1 MKGVERQFAK
11 ASIDNGWFY
20 TYPSIVNG
28 GFMAISPDLLKRVIL
43 DQQEDK
49 RWPKAYIQRTVEK
62 KLAKLS
68 QNEEI
73 IVLSGIR
80 RCGKS
85 VLLEHIRRTHKSK
98 SDYYFNFEDER
109 LVNFT
114 AEDFEILHQTL
125 ISLYG
130 EQNNFY
136 FDEIQNIPQWELF
149 IRRMYNKGCKIYLT
163 GSNANLF
170 SEELGT
176 RLTGRYISLNIFPI
190 SFAEFS
196 QDLIALDRVDLS
208 TKEIGQLKEYYAKY
222 LELGGIPAY
231 IKNKDPEYV
240 HSLYESIL
248 YRDIITRYKVGNS
261 EALKKLLFFLASN
274 CAKEVTLS
282 KLLGMI
288 NNNGKIIK
296 SVTTISDYCNYIANS
311 FMCFFVNRYDDN
323 LKSQQQSP
331 KKVYFID
338 HVLAKILGF
347 RTSEDCGRTLENVVF
362 VELKRRGKEIFYYS
376 ATKECD
382 FVIRDGARTQ
392 EVIQVC
398 LELHDPSTKER
409 EISGL
414 IEAMDKFSLSQGL
427 IITENEESMEIVER
441 NDKKYHIV
449 VKPIWKWLRTLV
461 I

>member
-1 MKGVERQFAK
+1 
-11 ASIDNGWFY
+11 
-20 TYPSIVNG
+20 
-28 GFMAISPDLLKRVIL
+28 MAISPDLLKRIIL
-43 DQQEDK
+43 DQKEDK
-49 RWPKAYIQRTVEK
+49 RWPKMYIQRTVEK
-62 KLAKLS
+62 ILDKLS
-68 QNEEI
+68 RNEEI

-85 VLLEHIRRTHKSK
+85 VLLEHVRRMRESK
-98 SDYYFNFEDER
+98 NDYYFNFEDER

-114 AEDFEILHQTL
+114 AEDFEVLHQTF

-130 EQNNFY
+130 VQNNFY

-176 RLTGRYISLNIFPI
+176 RLTGRYISLNIFPL

-196 QDLIALDRVDLS
+196 QDIIPLDRADFS
-208 TKEIGQLKEYYAKY
+208 TKDLGQLKEQYSKY

-231 IKNKDPEYV
+231 IRNKDPEYL

-248 YRDIITRYKVGNS
+248 YRDIITRYKVGNA
-261 EALKKLLFFLASN
+261 EAIKKLLFYLASN
-274 CAKEVTLS
+274 CGKEVTLS

-296 SVTTISDYCNYIANS
+296 SNTTISDYCSYVENS

-323 LKSQQQSP
+323 LKAQQQAP
-331 KKVYFID
+331 RKIYFVD

-347 RTSEDCGRTLENVVF
+347 RTSEDRGRTLENIVF
-362 VELKRRGKEIFYYS
+362 IELKRRGHEIFYYNG
-376 ATKECD
+376 TKECD
-382 FVIRDGARTQ
+382 FVVREGARTQ
-392 EVIQVC
+392 QVIQVC
-398 LELHDPSTKER
+398 LELHDSSTNER
-409 EISGL
+409 EESGL
-414 IEAMDKFSLSQGL
+414 IEAMDKFSLSEGL
-427 IITENEESMEIVER
+427 IITENEEGEKIVKK
-441 NDKKYHIV
+441 NGKKYHIII
-449 VKPIWKWLRTLV
+449 KPIWKWLRTFV
-461 I
+461 